1 MTAPAG
7 QGDAQSQA
15 ALGMMGPM
23 FVLLAVMLLLTFN
36 PGLRLLM
43 ADSAASVI
51 EPTIP
56 FHSDY
61 FVPTV
66 FIIGSSIMIVNTVIR
81 GFFMDPIT
89 QVHIGHRNKQISKQ
103 LRDAQAERDTARADK
118 MRRCLLYT
126 SPSPR
131 DRQKSRMPSSA

>member
-1 MTAPAG
+1 MAAPAG

-23 FVLLAVMLLLTFN
+23 VVLLAVMVLLTFN
-36 PGLRLLM
+36 PGLRSVM
-43 ADSAASVI
+43 ANSAATVI

-56 FHSDY
+56 FHSEY

-81 GFFMDPIT
+81 GFFMDPMT
-89 QVHIGHRNKQISKQ
+89 QVHIGHRNNQSLI
-103 LRDAQAERDTARADK
+103 
-118 MRRCLLYT
+118 
-126 SPSPR
+126 
-131 DRQKSRMPSSA
+131 KSEELTT